1 MEGGRCIALEN
12 VGAVVV
18 GETEFPAA
26 PLLVK
31 LCIRQCIGYWAAV
44 SP

>member
-18 GETEFPAA
+18 GETEFHSA
-26 PLLVK
+26 LLVK